1 MGAPAMTTVIVASA
15 VLILGSVAAR
25 LRPVR
30 TPVALPVKVR
40 R

>member
-1 MGAPAMTTVIVASA
+1 MTTVIVVSA
-15 VLILGSVAAR
+15 VLILGSVAAL

-30 TPVALPVKVR
+30 TPVALPVRAR

>member
-1 MGAPAMTTVIVASA
+1 MTTVIVASA
-15 VLILGSVAAR
+15 VLILGSVVAL

-30 TPVALPVKVR
+30 RPAALPVKAR